1 MHDLQTIIKNNE
13 KATEGVK
20 TSGYP
25 QAGADHPVYNR
36 GTINVVNHPKPK
48 GKDK

>member
-1 MHDLQTIIKNNE
+1 MHDIQTIVKNNE

-25 QAGADHPVYNR
+25 QAGPDHPVYNR
-36 GTINVVNHPKPK
+36 GTVSIVSNAKPRNK
-48 GKDK
+48 E